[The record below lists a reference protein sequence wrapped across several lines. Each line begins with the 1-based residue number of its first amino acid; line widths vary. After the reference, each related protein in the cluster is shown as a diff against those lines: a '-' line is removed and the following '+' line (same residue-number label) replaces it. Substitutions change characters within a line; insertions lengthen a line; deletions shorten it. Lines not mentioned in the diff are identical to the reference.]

1 MDGRFNG
8 IFVISAILKHSVVRV
23 TIRAYPIGNHVR
35 GLRVIASEQGHNN
48 SSTELDLAGRSGS
61 FCYFPS
67 VSVLCPAVS
76 VLSWSGL
83 IKPHDRHSFY
93 FKLKQLQ
100 LKCLHFGQFGSPGHR
115 CRFRKPEATP
125 RSYRQEIV
133 LPPTYC
139 YRYSLSFSHLSFCGD
154 QKPRYNRSVC

>member
-48 SSTELDLAGRSGS
+48 SSTEVDLAGRSGS

-100 LKCLHFGQFGSPGHR
+100 LKCLHFGQFGSP
-115 CRFRKPEATP
+115 
-125 RSYRQEIV
+125 
-133 LPPTYC
+133 
-139 YRYSLSFSHLSFCGD
+139 
-154 QKPRYNRSVC
+154 